1 VWPQW
6 GVGNRQRVLWT
17 CLSTFIVL
25 VLAGHRGVQT
35 HEASVTPF
43 PVPEVLRP
51 NIAFWTRVFTALD
64 INSGVLH
71 DADDVTIIYHTLTSL
86 PLSARE
92 RQRVVERH
100 RRHYQRILQALA
112 QNQGQPRNQEEERVL
127 ALFRRKRTASVLRT
141 AAQNIRFQQGL
152 LERFT
157 RGLTLSG
164 AYLPTLQQIFADAG
178 LPTELALLP
187 HIESSFDNRAYS
199 WAGAAGIWQ
208 FIPSTGRLFLTIDE
222 VLDERL
228 DIHRASIA
236 AAKLLRQNYQELG
249 TWPLAITAYNHGAQ
263 GMKRAVTTLHTKDF
277 GTIVQR
283 YRGPSFGFASKNFY
297 AEFLAVLAILKDHT
311 IHFKDLT
318 FDAPLVYHTLEL
330 DAHVTLPT
338 LEKYLELD
346 RDEIVRWNPALR
358 PMVLQAQRRLPK
370 GYVLKIPHTHANA
383 EEIQARWAGIPSHLK
398 FAEQI
403 RAVQYRVRRGDTLS
417 TIARRFGTT
426 TSVLAD
432 LNNLRRPHRLRVGQI
447 LRLPHTVKESKRYRV
462 QPGDTLSTIAQ
473 RFGTTVSA
481 LAGLN
486 DIERPYTIRPGQ
498 VLQLPPSSSQNI
510 G

>member
-1 VWPQW
+1 VD
-6 GVGNRQRVLWT
+6 NRQRALWA
-17 CLSTFIVL
+17 CLSAFIVL
-25 VLAGHRGVQT
+25 FLAGHRGVQT
-35 HEASVTPF
+35 HAASVTPF

-51 NIAFWTRVFTALD
+51 NIAFWIRVFTVLD
-64 INSGVLH
+64 VNSGVLH
-71 DADDVTIIYHTLTSL
+71 DADDVTIVYHTLTAL

-112 QNQGQPRNQEEERVL
+112 QNQGQPRNQEEKRVL

-152 LERFT
+152 QERFT
-157 RGLTLSG
+157 RGLIDSG
-164 AYLPTLQQIFADAG
+164 AYLQAIQQIFADVG
-178 LPTELALLP
+178 LPTELAFLP
-187 HIESSFDNRAYS
+187 HIESSFNNRAYS

-228 DIHRASIA
+228 DIHRASVA

-263 GMKRAVTTLHTKDF
+263 GMQRAVTSLKTRDF
-277 GTIVQR
+277 DTIVQR
-283 YRGPSFGFASKNFY
+283 YRSPSFGFASKNFY
-297 AEFLAVLAILKDHT
+297 VEFLAVLTILKDPT
-311 IHFKDLT
+311 VYFKDLT
-318 FDAPLVYHTLEL
+318 FEAPLVYHTLEL
-330 DAHVTLPT
+330 DAHVALPT
-338 LEKYLELD
+338 LERYLELD

-370 GYVLKIPHTHANA
+370 GYILKIPQTHASA
-383 EEIQARWAGIPSHLK
+383 EEIQARWADIPPHLK

-426 TSVLAD
+426 TSVLTS
-432 LNNLRRPHRLRVGQI
+432 LNNLKRRHVLRVGQV
-447 LRLPHTVKESKRYRV
+447 LRLPHAVQESKHYRV

-481 LAGLN
+481 LAELN
-486 DIERPYTIRPGQ
+486 ELGRPYTLRPGQ
-498 VLQLPPSSSQNI
+498 VLQLPSSSQNI